1 VGTGTRVVAGTGGV
15 GAEAAVAVGGGGWL
29 SRSLTHFLL
38 VCSSAFRSLHNSC
51 WCLLLSY
58 IFSVGFFFRKGAAP
72 ASASIDAYGHFYYF
86 IKEFYNVIQI
96 MDHKGSP
103 QKSARQK

>member
-1 VGTGTRVVAGTGGV
+1 MAHDSQLYRILATQLFHGTVNKSV
-15 GAEAAVAVGGGGWL
+15 
-29 SRSLTHFLL
+29 LL
-38 VCSSAFRSLHNSC
+38 P
-51 WCLLLSY
+51 
-58 IFSVGFFFRKGAAP
+58 FSIFFFRKGAAP

-96 MDHKGSP
+96 MDHKESP